1 MNHLNNAGAFLSQA
15 IFGFVLYIVLL
26 RFWMQ
31 WVHANFRNPVGQMVI
46 SLSNPLVLPLRKLLP
61 SIAYIDTATLVL
73 AFVIACLKTSLIVYF
88 MSGQLVISPA
98 LLLYSLGEVIRCSI
112 YLFLAAIFIQIIA
125 SWVNP
130 YASHPVLSIARAIAE
145 PLLAPAR
152 RLIPSIAGIDFSPIL
167 VVLFLQLSL
176 ILIVAPLQG

>member
-1 MNHLNNAGAFLSQA
+1 MSHLNTAGAFLSHA
-15 IFGFVLYIVLL
+15 ILGFFLYLILL

-31 WVHANFRNPVGQMVI
+31 WVHANFRNPIGQMVI
-46 SLSNPLVLPLRKLLP
+46 TLSNPLVLPLRKVLP
-61 SIAYIDTATLVL
+61 SIGHIDTATLLL
-73 AFVIACLKTSLIVYF
+73 AFAIACLKTVLIVYF
-88 MSGQLVISPA
+88 MTRQLVVAPI
-98 LLLYSLGEVIRCSI
+98 LLYSLGEVIRCSI
-112 YLFLAAIFIQIIA
+112 YLFLAAIIIQIIA

-152 RLIPSIAGIDFSPIL
+152 RLIPSVAGIDFSPIL

-176 ILIVAPLQG
+176 ILVVAPLQG